1 MTDTSRA
8 GGRERVCGCGGKG
21 GGDDYTSVQQAVHDC
36 P

>member
-8 GGRERVCGCGGKG
+8 GGRVREGVEE